1 MATKITVIGAGN
13 VGSTLVQRLSEKQLG
28 DIVLLERIK
37 DLAKGKVL
45 DLMQTHPIAGFD
57 SRIIATNDYG
67 ETADSDIIVITAGLP
82 RKPGMSREDL
92 LANNAAVVKS
102 VTEQAASKS
111 PNAIIVVVTNPLDVM
126 TCVSKKVSGFPRE
139 RIVGMAGALD
149 SARLR
154 EFIAMELNASVWDVQ
169 AMVLGGH
176 GDLMVPLIRYCS
188 VAGIPITELMSKQQ
202 IERIIERTRKAGGEI
217 VSYLKTGSAYWA
229 PAAAISQ
236 MVESIV
242 KDTCR
247 ILPCSVYLEGEY
259 GLSDICLGVPVK
271 LGDKGVEEIMEIKL
285 NSNEMMALQK
295 SAESVRATIG
305 NLQRM
310 DFDF

>member
-28 DIVLLERIK
+28 DIVLLERVK
-37 DLAKGKVL
+37 NLAKGKVL

-67 ETADSDIIVITAGLP
+67 ETAGSDIIVITAGLP

-92 LANNAAVVKS
+92 LANNIAVVKS

-126 TCVSKKVSGFPRE
+126 TYVSKKVSGFPRE
-139 RIVGMAGALD
+139 RIIGMAGALD

-188 VAGIPITELMSKQQ
+188 VAGIPITELMSMEHIDK
-202 IERIIERTRKAGGEI
+202 IIERTRKAGGEI

-295 SAESVRATIG
+295 SAESVRATID